1 MEETVASAVKSGLYI
16 VEKNLNM
23 IMQMF
28 VRPNERSIMRLTRN
42 DIHPAVKSRM
52 LKLIDSMFSE
62 IALLKEAFNLETVQE
77 SASWRVHSFIS
88 EAWTVLEDCM
98 PEKLT
103 GYGKMTEADI
113 DILNQHIGALL
124 EMNDQLLE
132 ELRAASPTNNSGS
145 ASTER

>member
-1 MEETVASAVKSGLYI
+1 MEETVASAVKSGLYV

-42 DIHPAVKSRM
+42 DIHPTVKTRM

-62 IALLKEAFNLETVQE
+62 IALLKETFNLETEHE

-88 EAWTVLEDCM
+88 EVWAVLEDCM

-103 GYGKMTEADI
+103 AYGKMTEADT
-113 DILNQHIGALL
+113 DILNQHIRFLL
-124 EMNDQLLE
+124 EMNDQLLD
-132 ELRAASPTNNSGS
+132 ELRAASPTGNS
-145 ASTER
+145 ASTEL